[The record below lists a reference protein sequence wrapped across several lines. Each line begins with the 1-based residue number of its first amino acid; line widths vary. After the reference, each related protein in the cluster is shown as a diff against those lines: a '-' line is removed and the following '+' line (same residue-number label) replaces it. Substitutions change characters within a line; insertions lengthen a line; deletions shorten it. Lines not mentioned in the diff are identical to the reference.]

1 MAAPGAPEP
10 DHPPLEGGARLLGT
24 LVVSLATFMNV
35 LDSSIANLSIPAIAG
50 NLGRSEEH
58 TSELQSR

>member
-50 NLGRSEEH
+50 NLGVRA
-58 TSELQSR
+58 